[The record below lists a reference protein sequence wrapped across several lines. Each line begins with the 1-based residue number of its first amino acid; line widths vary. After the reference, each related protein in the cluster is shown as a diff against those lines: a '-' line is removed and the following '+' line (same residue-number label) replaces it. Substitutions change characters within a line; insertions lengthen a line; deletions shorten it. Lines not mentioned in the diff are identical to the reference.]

1 MDQQTLTYAEGLA
14 LHEALEES
22 KAYNARLLEIIARQ
36 KRELA
41 DADAI
46 RRQLSE
52 KESALVKRNARVK
65 QLEAENAQL
74 KRELKQAQRTPKTY
88 NELSREL
95 ALVKAK
101 LVKEESERVA
111 LRQAL
116 SLYELSALA
125 GMAVGGGG
133 GGGE

>member
-1 MDQQTLTYAEGLA
+1 MEQTLTYAEGLA

-36 KRELA
+36 KQEIA
-41 DADAI
+41 DAGAI
-46 RRQLSE
+46 RRQVAE

-65 QLEAENAQL
+65 QLEGENAQL
-74 KRELKQAQRTPKTY
+74 KRELKQVQRMPKTY
-88 NELSREL
+88 NDLSREL
-95 ALVKAK
+95 TLVKAK

-125 GMAVGGGG
+125 GMAVGGGE

>member
-1 MDQQTLTYAEGLA
+1 
-14 LHEALEES
+14 LHNALEES

-46 RRQLSE
+46 RRQLAE
-52 KESALVKRNARVK
+52 KESARVKRTARIK
-65 QLEAENAQL
+65 QLEGDNLQL
-74 KRELKQAQRTPKTY
+74 KGELKEARRTPKTY
-88 NELSREL
+88 NDLSREL

-133 GGGE
+133 GE

>member
-1 MDQQTLTYAEGLA
+1 
-14 LHEALEES
+14 LHNALEES

-46 RRQLSE
+46 RRQLAE
-52 KESALVKRNARVK
+52 KESALVKRNARIK
-65 QLEAENAQL
+65 QLEGDNLQL
-74 KRELKQAQRTPKTY
+74 KGELKEARRTPKTY
-88 NELSREL
+88 NDLSREL

-133 GGGE
+133 GE

>member
-1 MDQQTLTYAEGLA
+1 MEQTLTYAEGLA

-36 KRELA
+36 KQEIA
-41 DADAI
+41 DAGAI
-46 RRQLSE
+46 RRQLVE

-65 QLEAENAQL
+65 QLEGENAQL
-74 KRELKQAQRTPKTY
+74 KRELKQVQRMPKTY
-88 NELSREL
+88 NDLSREL
-95 ALVKAK
+95 TLVKAK

-125 GMAVGGGG
+125 GMAVGGGE

>member
-1 MDQQTLTYAEGLA
+1 MEETLTYAEGLA

-36 KRELA
+36 KQEIA
-41 DADAI
+41 DAGAI
-46 RRQLSE
+46 RRQLAE

-65 QLEAENAQL
+65 QLETENAQL
-74 KRELKQAQRTPKTY
+74 KRDLKQVQRTPKTY
-88 NELSREL
+88 NDLSREL
-95 ALVKAK
+95 TLVKAK

-125 GMAVGGGG
+125 GMAVGGGE